1 MSVPPRQASTHS
13 TVPSSILHAYAGVA
27 FPLAAAFIALQVI
40 VPTFYAEVTGLSLTT
55 IGIVLLV
62 ARLWDTFTDP
72 IVGTLSD
79 LSKVRFGRR
88 KIWIVASTPLILLAV
103 WKLFVPPVDADW
115 QYLLLWT
122 FVIYVAG
129 TMAIV
134 PLNAWGAE
142 LAPVYD
148 ERNRISGARAG
159 YGLIGTLIALL
170 LAASPA
176 GTADSLSSSLRMVA
190 LLVSV
195 TLIVSV
201 AISAWKVPDNS
212 TVELPGN
219 TMKNA
224 WALIRTPGPVR
235 QLLGSFLLNSI
246 GNAIPATLFLL
257 FVSYVLRVPEMAG
270 KLLFIYFLS
279 AALSVPLWTRIARRF
294 GKHQTWSVAMIVTAV
309 SFMIVP
315 FLSYETRQI
324 YYGLVFVTGF
334 LTGADLVLPVSIKG
348 DLIEWD
354 AYTNGLRR
362 PGLFFALWGTTTKLA
377 FGLAIGIAF
386 PLLELLGFNVSEAA
400 SASAAGSGISDGNG
414 TMALALMYCVPAV
427 ILKLLAVFG
436 MRNYPITR
444 DEHTRISE
452 ELMRRDSYDPQTT

>member
-1 MSVPPRQASTHS
+1 MNPPSRQANTQSD
-13 TVPSSILHAYAGVA
+13 VSSPVLHAYAGVA

-79 LSKVRFGRR
+79 LSKVGFGRR

-103 WKLFVPPVDADW
+103 WKLFVPPSDADW

-142 LAPVYD
+142 LTPVYD

-159 YGLIGTLIALL
+159 YGLLGTLVALL
-170 LAASPA
+170 LAASTA
-176 GTADSLSSSLRMVA
+176 GTENSLANSLGMVA

-195 TLIVSV
+195 TLVISV

-219 TMKNA
+219 TLRNA
-224 WALIRTPGPVR
+224 LALIKTPGPVR

-279 AALSVPLWTRIARRF
+279 AALSVPVWTRIARRF
-294 GKHQTWSVAMIVTAV
+294 GKHQSWSVAMIITAL
-309 SFMIVP
+309 SFTIVP

-324 YYGLVFVTGF
+324 YYALVLFTGF

-354 AYTNGLRR
+354 AYTNGLKR

-386 PLLELLGFNVSEAA
+386 PLLELAGFNVNDAA
-400 SASAAGSGISDGNG
+400 SASAAGAGNSGG

-444 DEHTRISE
+444 DEHTRIST
-452 ELMRRDSYDPQTT
+452 ELQHREGNNAQTI

>member
-1 MSVPPRQASTHS
+1 MNIQHRQAAPLSS
-13 TVPSSILHAYAGVA
+13 VPSSVLHAYAGVA

-103 WKLFVPPVDADW
+103 WKLFVPPGDADW

-159 YGLIGTLIALL
+159 YGLLGTLIALG
-170 LAASPA
+170 LAASTA
-176 GTADSLSSSLRMVA
+176 GMEDSLARSLGMVA
-190 LLVSV
+190 LLVSA
-195 TLIVSV
+195 TLVISV

-219 TMKNA
+219 TLINA
-224 WALIRTPGPVR
+224 LALIKTRGPVR

-279 AALSVPLWTRIARRF
+279 AALSIPVWTRIARRF
-294 GKHQTWSVAMIVTAV
+294 GKHQSWSVAMIVTAC

-324 YYGLVFVTGF
+324 YYGLVLVTGF

-354 AYTNGLRR
+354 AYTNGLKR

-386 PLLELLGFNVSEAA
+386 PLLELAGFNVNDAA
-400 SASAAGSGISDGNG
+400 NASAAGAGNSGG

-436 MRNYPITR
+436 MRKYPITR
-444 DEHTRISE
+444 DEHARISQ
-452 ELMRRDSYDPQTT
+452 ELQRREGDNPAMD

>member
-1 MSVPPRQASTHS
+1 MNPPSRQANTQSD
-13 TVPSSILHAYAGVA
+13 VSSPVLHAYAGVA

-79 LSKVRFGRR
+79 LSKVGFGRR

-103 WKLFVPPVDADW
+103 WKLFVPPSDADW

-142 LAPVYD
+142 LTPVYD

-159 YGLIGTLIALL
+159 YGLLGTLVALL
-170 LAASPA
+170 LAASTA
-176 GTADSLSSSLRMVA
+176 GTENSLANSLGMVA

-195 TLIVSV
+195 TLVISV

-219 TMKNA
+219 TLRNA
-224 WALIRTPGPVR
+224 LALIKTPGPVR

-279 AALSVPLWTRIARRF
+279 AALSVPVWTRIARRF
-294 GKHQTWSVAMIVTAV
+294 GKHQSWSVAMIITAL
-309 SFMIVP
+309 SFTIVP

-324 YYGLVFVTGF
+324 YYALVLLTGF

-354 AYTNGLRR
+354 AYTNGLKR

-386 PLLELLGFNVSEAA
+386 PLLELAGFNVNDAA
-400 SASAAGSGISDGNG
+400 SASAAGAGNSGG

-444 DEHTRISE
+444 DEHTRIST
-452 ELMRRDSYDPQTT
+452 ELQHREGNNAQTI

>member
-1 MSVPPRQASTHS
+1 MNVPLRQADTHS
-13 TVPSSILHAYAGVA
+13 AVPTSILHAYAGVA

-103 WKLFVPPVDADW
+103 WKLFVPPLGADW

-159 YGLIGTLIALL
+159 YGLLGTLIALL
-170 LAASPA
+170 LAASTA
-176 GTADSLSSSLRMVA
+176 GTEDSLANSLQMVA

-195 TLIVSV
+195 TLLVSV

-212 TVELPGN
+212 TVELPGD
-219 TMKNA
+219 TFKNA
-224 WALIRTPGPVR
+224 WALIKTPGPVR

-279 AALSVPLWTRIARRF
+279 AALSVPVWTRIAQRF
-294 GKHQTWSVAMIVTAV
+294 GKHQSWSVAMIITAV

-324 YYGLVFVTGF
+324 YYVLVLVTGF

-386 PLLELLGFNVSEAA
+386 PLLELLGFNVNDAA
-400 SASAAGSGISDGNG
+400 NASAAGAGNSGG
-414 TMALALMYCVPAV
+414 TLALALMYCVPAV

-444 DEHTRISE
+444 DEHARISQ
-452 ELMRRDSYDPQTT
+452 ELLRRETNNPQTI

>member
-1 MSVPPRQASTHS
+1 
-13 TVPSSILHAYAGVA
+13 
-27 FPLAAAFIALQVI
+27 
-40 VPTFYAEVTGLSLTT
+40 
-55 IGIVLLV
+55 
-62 ARLWDTFTDP
+62 
-72 IVGTLSD
+72 
-79 LSKVRFGRR
+79 
-88 KIWIVASTPLILLAV
+88 
-103 WKLFVPPVDADW
+103 
-115 QYLLLWT
+115 
-122 FVIYVAG
+122 
-129 TMAIV
+129 MAIV

-170 LAASPA
+170 LAASTA
-176 GTADSLSSSLRMVA
+176 GTEDSLAKSLQMVA
-190 LLVSV
+190 ILVSV
-195 TLIVSV
+195 TLVVSV

-212 TVELPGN
+212 SVELPGN
-219 TMKNA
+219 TLKNA
-224 WALIRTPGPVR
+224 WALIKTAGPVR

-279 AALSVPLWTRIARRF
+279 AALSIPVWTRIARRF
-294 GKHQTWSVAMIVTAV
+294 GKHQSWSVAMIITAV

-324 YYGLVFVTGF
+324 YYVLVLATGF

-386 PLLELLGFNVSEAA
+386 PLLELLGFNVSDAA
-400 SASAAGSGISDGNG
+400 SASAAGAGNSGG
-414 TMALALMYCVPAV
+414 TVALALMYCVPAV
-427 ILKLLAVFG
+427 ILKLLAVYG

-444 DEHTRISE
+444 DEHARISE
-452 ELMRRDSYDPQTT
+452 ELHLREATNPQTV

>member
-1 MSVPPRQASTHS
+1 MNIQHRQAAPLSS
-13 TVPSSILHAYAGVA
+13 VPSSVLHAYAGVA

-88 KIWIVASTPLILLAV
+88 KIWIVVASTPLILLAV
-103 WKLFVPPVDADW
+103 WKLFVPPGDADW

-159 YGLIGTLIALL
+159 YGLLGTLIALG
-170 LAASPA
+170 LAASTA
-176 GTADSLSSSLRMVA
+176 GMEDSLARSLGMVA
-190 LLVSV
+190 LLVSA
-195 TLIVSV
+195 TLVISV

-219 TMKNA
+219 TLINA
-224 WALIRTPGPVR
+224 LALIKTRGPVR

-279 AALSVPLWTRIARRF
+279 AALSIPVWTRIARRF
-294 GKHQTWSVAMIVTAV
+294 GKHQSWSVAMIVTAC

-324 YYGLVFVTGF
+324 YYGLVLVTGF

-354 AYTNGLRR
+354 AYTNGLKR

-386 PLLELLGFNVSEAA
+386 PLLELAGFNVNDAA
-400 SASAAGSGISDGNG
+400 NASAAGAGNSGG

-436 MRNYPITR
+436 MRKYPITR
-444 DEHTRISE
+444 DEHARISQ
-452 ELMRRDSYDPQTT
+452 ELQRREGDNPAMD